1 MSCLHPSL
9 VVDMGIQENGKHK
22 VKFLSRIDDFQ
33 TVEEAKRKY
42 EGHASGCVEGHK
54 LLLVPCGHCLECI
67 KRRRKTWAIRCELEA
82 KEHAQNCFITLTYDD
97 EHYPGQIIKKD
108 VQLFIKY
115 LARETGWKQRYFLCG
130 EYGNKGRGHY
140 HLILFGFFPVD
151 AKPVCKTESGVWS
164 YSSKLISDIWKKGFC
179 MVEDFAP
186 AAASYVAGYVE
197 KKLGDRDC
205 FVLMS
210 TRPGIGRSYVEKK
223 LDSIYQYDNLV
234 SKNGS
239 IFGIPR
245 YFDKVAEQCGF
256 DLTKTK
262 RHRLMSVDSMMNQ
275 LFRDFGVSS
284 FKEFFDFKIEH
295 VSSNCKRRTCL

>member
-9 VVDMGIQENGKHK
+9 LVDYGVQSNGKHK

-42 EGHASGCVEGHK
+42 EAHVSGCVDGPR
-54 LLLVPCGHCLECI
+54 LLFVPCGHCLECI

-82 KEHAQNCFITLTYDD
+82 KEYTENSFITLTYDD
-97 EHYPGQIIKKD
+97 EHYPGGIVKKD

-130 EYGNKGRGHY
+130 EYGNNGRGHY
-140 HLILFGFFPVD
+140 HLILFGFFPSD
-151 AKPVCKTESGVWS
+151 AKPECKTKSGTWS
-164 YSSKLISDIWKKGFC
+164 YSSKLISRIWNKGFC

-197 KKLGDRDC
+197 KKLGYRDC

-210 TRPGIGRSYVEKK
+210 TRPGIGRKFVE
-223 LDSIYQYDNLV
+223 SNL
-234 SKNGS
+234 
-239 IFGIPR
+239 
-245 YFDKVAEQCGF
+245 
-256 DLTKTK
+256 
-262 RHRLMSVDSMMNQ
+262 
-275 LFRDFGVSS
+275 
-284 FKEFFDFKIEH
+284 EH
-295 VSSNCKRRTCL
+295 QTLNHS